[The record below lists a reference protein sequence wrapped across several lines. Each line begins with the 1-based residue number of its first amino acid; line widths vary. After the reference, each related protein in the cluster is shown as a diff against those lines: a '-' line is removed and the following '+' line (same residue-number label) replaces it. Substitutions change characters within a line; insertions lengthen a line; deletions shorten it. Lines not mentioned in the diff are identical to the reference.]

1 VLLRVASLDDFVH
14 WLRGSGLE
22 IVLIVLGAFLL
33 TRLLTWGRVRYVTRL
48 EQQQQSGPD
57 HLVRSEEEKY
67 RRALAQ
73 VLLWALIVLI
83 YIIAAFLVVVR
94 LGLPVTS
101 FVAPATVL
109 GVALGFGAQ
118 RIVQDLLAGF
128 FVIAERQY
136 GYGDLVKVAVIGVP
150 EPVIGTVEAVSLR
163 VTRIR
168 ATNGEV
174 VVTSNGQIVQLTN
187 YSRDWARAVLDVP
200 VPVQLDVNRV
210 SKVLEQVGRDAFEDE
225 SLRPLLLDA
234 PAVMGV
240 ESIDVEEL
248 KIRLVARTLPGRQF
262 EVGRALRVR
271 IAAAFRKEGITVP
284 STLSTS
290 TPTAVEDE

>member
-1 VLLRVASLDDFVH
+1 MLPLTTRFDDVTH

-22 IVLIVLGAFLL
+22 IVLIVVGAVLL
-33 TRLLTWGRVRYVTRL
+33 HRLINWTRVRYVAGLDERGAAGRVV
-48 EQQQQSGPD
+48 Q
-57 HLVRSEEEKY
+57 SEEAKY
-67 RRALAQ
+67 HRALAQ
-73 VLLWALIVLI
+73 VLLWVLIVLI
-83 YIIAAFLVVVR
+83 YVIAAFLVVLR
-94 LGLPVTS
+94 LGIPVTG
-101 FVAPATVL
+101 FVAPATVI

-128 FVIAERQY
+128 FVVAERQY

-174 VVTSNGQIVQLTN
+174 VVTPNGEIVQVTN

-200 VPVQLDVNRV
+200 VPVQLDVNQV
-210 SKVLEQVGRDAFEDE
+210 SAVLQQVGEEAFADDA
-225 SLRPLLLDA
+225 LRPLLLDA

-248 KIRLVARTLPGRQF
+248 KIRVVARTQPGRQF
-262 EVGRALRVR
+262 EVGRALRAR
-271 IAAAFRKEGITVP
+271 IAAAFRREGITVP
-284 STLSTS
+284 PTLATS
-290 TPTAVEDE
+290 GPTAAHDE

>member
-1 VLLRVASLDDFVH
+1 MLLRVASLDDFGH

-22 IVLIVLGAFLL
+22 IVLIVLGALLL
-33 TRLLTWGRVRYVTRL
+33 TRCLTWGRLRYVARL
-48 EQQQQSGPD
+48 EQQQAGPD
-57 HLVRSEEEKY
+57 QLVRSEEEKY
-67 RRALAQ
+67 RRAVAQ
-73 VLLWALIVLI
+73 VVLWAVVVLI
-83 YIIAAFLVVVR
+83 YIVAAFLVVVR

-101 FVAPATVL
+101 FVAPATVV

-136 GYGDLVKVAVIGVP
+136 GYGDLVKVAVIGVS

-174 VVTSNGQIVQLTN
+174 VVTPNGQIVQLTN

-210 SKVLEQVGRDAFEDE
+210 SEVLAQVGREAYEDE

-271 IAAAFRKEGITVP
+271 IAAAFRAEGITVP
-284 STLSTS
+284 PTLSTS

>member
-1 VLLRVASLDDFVH
+1 MQPMVRDLDDVTR
-14 WLRGSGLE
+14 WLRGDGLE
-22 IVLIVLGAFLL
+22 IVLIVLGAVLAHRFLD
-33 TRLLTWGRVRYVTRL
+33 WARVRYVARL
-48 EQQQQSGPD
+48 DAESTGDQ
-57 HLVRSEEEKY
+57 LVRSEQEKY
-67 RRALAQ
+67 HRALAQ
-73 VLLWALIVLI
+73 VLLWAVIVLV
-83 YIIAAFLVVVR
+83 YIVAAFLVVVR
-94 LGLPVTS
+94 LGIPVTG

-118 RIVQDLLAGF
+118 RVVQDLLAGF

-174 VVTSNGQIVQLTN
+174 VVTPNGQIVQLTN

-200 VPVQLDVNRV
+200 VPVQLDVSHV
-210 SKVLEQVGRDAFEDE
+210 SEVLQAVGEAAYQDE
-225 SLRPLLLDA
+225 TLRPLLLDA

-248 KIRLVARTLPGRQF
+248 KIRFVARTLPGRQF
-262 EVGRALRVR
+262 EVGRALRGR
-271 IAAAFRKEGITVP
+271 IAAAFRREGITVP
-284 STLSTS
+284 MTLETS
-290 TPTAVEDE
+290 EPTASHDE